1 MSSLM
6 IESQGTNLMET
17 DHSHWNLSF
26 NTVNKEQLEQLL
38 KDIYQLGL
46 LICQQTDADA
56 ILKESLKV
64 IVDKF
69 TPDGHLRCFIGLVDL
84 SKKSKTIFVNK
95 KTKFS
100 LRSKISFTETVI
112 HYREN
117 DRKIDLDN
125 EERSW
130 GVSSSIIKRVLTGE
144 KLLLQDINIDP
155 DLKTAESIVLNN
167 IRSVIACPLGTEAN
181 NTIGIIYIDSIAR
194 MRSFSSIDF
203 YFVTA
208 ISNYIYL
215 ALRNATN
222 LTIAKTAQE
231 QSKALAQYQQDKF
244 FLGLSP
250 VESNSRELHKAYEI
264 LQKVA
269 TSNLYWQ
276 SSNVEN
282 TKKSSLI
289 VPILLQGETGTG
301 KELFAR
307 AGHKYYTNN
316 KPESLPFVA
325 INLASIS
332 PSIVE
337 SELFGHKLGAF
348 TDAKENKLG
357 FLSIANGGTLFL
369 DEIHKCPLEI
379 QSKLLRVLDSG
390 EFYRVGDTREVQK
403 STFWLICAC
412 NEDLKDLVNKG
423 LFLQDLY
430 YRISKIEIQIPAL
443 RERTSDISK
452 LIQYTL
458 ARRGSNKQ
466 FSDKATQIMQ
476 AYNWPGN
483 VRELIS
489 VVEAMDVLSEKQIIE
504 VSDLPSRISN
514 ISKSEPTNLF
524 DKSLPKS
531 LEKDLLTELYYQV
544 KLLSIDQVPLSE
556 RKDQIPNLIQKIL
569 RLNNS
574 PKIFNNEALSI
585 LKEYPWKN
593 LRDLALTIEAIDTL
607 FEKLEIT
614 ATDLPIKILNPTQKP
629 TVLPLDEYVK
639 QCKRE
644 YIEQALN
651 LSGGINTYGARTN
664 AAKLLGIA
672 KSTLSDLMRDLEI
685 KLESD
690 NE

>member
-1 MSSLM
+1 
-6 IESQGTNLMET
+6 MET
-17 DHSHWNLSF
+17 TQSYLDLSF

-38 KDIYQLGL
+38 RDIYQLGL
-46 LICQQTDADA
+46 LICQQVDSDA
-56 ILKESLKV
+56 ILAESLKV

-69 TPDGHLRCFIGLVDL
+69 RPDAHLRCFIGLVDL
-84 SKKSKTIFVNK
+84 TKKSKTIFVNK

-100 LRSKISFTETVI
+100 LKGKISFTKTATY
-112 HYREN
+112 YRES
-117 DRKIDLDN
+117 DRKIDLEND
-125 EERSW
+125 ERNW
-130 GVSSSIIKRVLTGE
+130 GISSSIIKRVLTGE

-155 DLKTAESIVLNN
+155 DLKMAESIVLNN

-215 ALRNATN
+215 ALRNASS
-222 LTIAKTAQE
+222 LTVVKTAQE

-250 VESNSRELHKAYEI
+250 VESTSQELQKAYEV

-276 SSNVEN
+276 NSNIEN
-282 TKKSSLI
+282 AKKSSLI
-289 VPILLQGETGTG
+289 VPLLLQGETGTG

-337 SELFGHKLGAF
+337 SELFGHKAGAF
-348 TDAKENKLG
+348 TDARENKMG

-379 QSKLLRVLDSG
+379 QNKLLRVLDSG
-390 EFYRVGDTREVQK
+390 EFYRVGDTKEVQK
-403 STFWLICAC
+403 STFWLICAS

-423 LFLQDLY
+423 LFLHDLY
-430 YRISKIEIQIPAL
+430 YRISRIEIKIPPL
-443 RERTSDISK
+443 RDRTSDIAK

-458 ARRGSNKQ
+458 DKRGSNKQ
-466 FSDKATQIMQ
+466 FSAKAIQTMQ
-476 AYNWPGN
+476 AYSWPGN
-483 VRELIS
+483 IRELIS

-504 VSDLPSRISN
+504 VQDLPPRISN
-514 ISKSEPTNLF
+514 VSKLELTNLL
-524 DKSLPKS
+524 DKPLSRS
-531 LEKDLLTELYYQV
+531 LEKDFLTELYYQV
-544 KLLSIDQVPLSE
+544 KLLSIDQIPLNE
-556 RKDQIPNLIQKIL
+556 RKDQIPNLVQRIL

-574 PKIFNNEALSI
+574 SKIFTNEALSL
-585 LKEYPWKN
+585 LKEYSWKD
-593 LRDLALTIEAIDTL
+593 LRELTQTIEAIDIL
-607 FEKLEIT
+607 FDKTEIT
-614 ATDLPIKILNPTQKP
+614 PADLPTKILTPVEKP
-629 TVLPLDEYVK
+629 SLLPLEEYIK
-639 QCKRE
+639 HCKRE

-651 LSGGINTYGARTN
+651 LSGGLHTYGAKTN

-685 KLESD
+685 KLSSD